1 MKRAVLILLAT
12 GLAPLLAQNAK
23 PKATPV
29 DPSTAFAIA
38 APDENSPFF
47 MDPANAE
54 RTRTVDYA
62 GHDARNPGAEYPLSR
77 NSPTSAGAQIRGFFT
92 GMFASVKFNPI
103 HRAPTTETLEI
114 DPAKFSLQDRREV
127 NVTYTIRNNTKNMS
141 RLEYPT
147 TQRIDILT
155 YDSKGIVID
164 RWSDD
169 RAFQPED
176 GIVVINPKE
185 RIEYQEKI
193 PTREMKPGES
203 YRVKT
208 FTTSSEKF
216 ESEKT
221 VTPQ

>member
-1 MKRAVLILLAT
+1 MKRAVLILLAA
-12 GLAPLLAQNAK
+12 GLAPLLAQTAK

-38 APDENSPFF
+38 EPDENSPFF
-47 MDPANAE
+47 MDQKDAA
-54 RTRTVDYA
+54 RTREADYA
-62 GHDARNPGAEYPLSR
+62 GHESSDSVAVYPLSR
-77 NSPTSAGAQIRGFFT
+77 NSQDTVTAQIKGFFT
-92 GMFASVKFNPI
+92 GMFASVNFGPI
-103 HRAPTTETLEI
+103 RRAPTTEKLEI

-127 NVTYTIRNNTKNMS
+127 NVTYTIRNNTKNIS

-169 RAFQPED
+169 HAFQPED
-176 GIVVINPKE
+176 GIVIINPKE

-193 PTREMKPGES
+193 PTREMKAGET

-208 FTTSSEKF
+208 FTTSTEKF

-221 VTPQ
+221 ITPE

>member
-1 MKRAVLILLAT
+1 MKRAALILLAT
-12 GLAPLLAQNAK
+12 GLAPLLAQTAK
-23 PKATPV
+23 PKSTPV

-38 APDENSPFF
+38 EPDENSPFF
-47 MDPANAE
+47 MDQKDAA
-54 RTRTVDYA
+54 RTRGVDYA
-62 GHDARNPGAEYPLSR
+62 GHESGGFVAEYPLSK
-77 NSPTSAGAQIRGFFT
+77 NSPDSAMAQIKGFFT
-92 GMFASVKFNPI
+92 GMFASVNFGPI
-103 HRAPTTETLEI
+103 RRAPTTEKLEI

-127 NVTYTIRNNTKNMS
+127 NVTYTIRNNTKNIS

-155 YDSKGIVID
+155 YDSKGLVID

-176 GIVVINPKE
+176 GIVIINPKE

-208 FTTSSEKF
+208 FTTSTEKF
-216 ESEKT
+216 EQEKT
-221 VTPQ
+221 ITPE